1 MTSIVFPGQGSQFVG
16 MAKDF
21 NDNFTLARTI
31 FEEIEDYTNINIRNI
46 IFENVKKRLDLTK
59 FTQICIFASSY
70 VIFRIYMNEKNLNFV
85 DTNIML
91 GHSLGEYTALACSN
105 RVSLKEIS
113 IILKLRGE
121 LMNSAVPPNET
132 SMAALIGKN
141 SAFVNEIIKNND
153 LDIEVANDNSPIQV
167 VISGNKNE
175 LKRSRDI
182 FLKKNIKRFVDL
194 NVSAAFHSKYMLK
207 AQDELSL
214 EIEKLKFNKNNI
226 KIISNY
232 DANIHSDN
240 ISIKKNLQNQM
251 ANQVKWT
258 QSIKKLEEIGEK
270 YIIEIGPNKVLS
282 GLINRISK
290 NFEITSIN
298 TISDLKNESN

>member
-21 NDNFTLARTI
+21 NDNFTLARKI

-70 VIFRIYMNEKNLNFV
+70 VIFRIYMNEKNLSTI

-121 LMNSAVPPNET
+121 LMNSAVSPNET
-132 SMAALIGKN
+132 SMAALIGKD
-141 SAFVNEIIKNND
+141 SVFVNEIIKNND

-207 AQDELSL
+207 AQEELSL

-232 DANIHSDN
+232 DANDHLDN